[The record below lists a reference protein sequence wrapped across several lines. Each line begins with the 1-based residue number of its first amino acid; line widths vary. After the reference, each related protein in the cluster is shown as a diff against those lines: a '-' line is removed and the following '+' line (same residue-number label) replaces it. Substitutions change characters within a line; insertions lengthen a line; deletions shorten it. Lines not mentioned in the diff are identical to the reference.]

1 MVKLMVIEKYK
12 EATPSS
18 KKLWERA
25 VSLFCGGINHNIRTF
40 GLDSCDAYPPYIA
53 RGDGSHIWDVDNN
66 EYIDWWMTHYSQI
79 LGHNNPAVRK
89 ALAAQIEKGIHFGG
103 LNEQMVLLAEK
114 LREGVSFLKKMR
126 FCSTGAE
133 ATMYATR
140 LARLFTKKKLV
151 AKTLGGWHGGN
162 DALAYHLKSPYTDEP
177 YFNGVS
183 FNFNERAS
191 FDEVMKEH
199 GSDLA
204 AVIIEPVLGAGGAV
218 PPDDDF
224 LPYLREQTESRDILL
239 IFDEIITGFRFS
251 YGSAGENEF
260 GVIPDLMTMGKI
272 IGGGMH
278 LGVYGGRE
286 DIMGLAT
293 PGAEGGRWVG
303 GGTFSSHPLA
313 MTAAC
318 TALDQLKEKK
328 DEYPGLNKR
337 CTDFRIEV
345 NRIFDEH
352 QYKAIST
359 GHGSLVYIHAL
370 HKRMDGPPRTGT
382 DIGTELDHDALDKFQ
397 SLLMQEGIF
406 GYHGL
411 GAMSFSHTKEDVEKT
426 LDAIRAVV
434 TN

>member
-12 EATPSS
+12 ERTPSS

-25 VSLFCGGINHNIRTF
+25 VGLFCGGINHNIRTF
-40 GLDSCDAYPPYIA
+40 GLDNCDAYPPYIA

-79 LGHNNPAVRK
+79 LGHNNSAVRS
-89 ALAAQIEKGIHFGG
+89 ALAAQIERGIHFGG
-103 LNEQMVLLAEK
+103 LNEHMVSLAEK

-162 DALAYHLKSPYTDEP
+162 DALAYHLQSPYTDEP

-191 FDEVMKEH
+191 FDKVMKEH

-218 PPDDDF
+218 PPDNDF

-260 GVIPDLMTMGKI
+260 GVIPDLMTLGKI
-272 IGGGMH
+272 VGGGMH

-313 MTAAC
+313 MTAGCA
-318 TALDQLKEKK
+318 ALDQLKGKK

-337 CTDFRIEV
+337 CTDFRNEV
-345 NRIFDEH
+345 NRIFDES

-359 GHGSLVYIHAL
+359 GHGSLVYIHSL
-370 HKRMDGPPRTGT
+370 YNRMDGPPRTGT
-382 DIGTELDHDALDKFQ
+382 DIGKELDHDALDKFQ
-397 SLLMQEGIF
+397 SLLMQEGVY